1 MKMTAKQIDCL
12 TASIKTAIQYS
23 LAMLEPEP
31 EDGGDV
37 RDNRAYELSERI
49 SLALEDELRRH
60 WWHPQTAAEL
70 REQLAKYEAEA
81 AAQALVSPKPENID
95 TSERSVV
102 GDDTRRLQ
110 SENLEWLRAARL
122 INHPDTEVKGFQL
135 LDSLRLGNPF
145 VNTPIPIVETLLAE
159 RDRFVASENAANIM
173 LAMTDR
179 LFANRM
185 LETDNV
191 ALAIEALRSA
201 LA

>member
-1 MKMTAKQIDCL
+1 MTLA
-12 TASIKTAIQYS
+12 QYIS
-23 LAMLEPEP
+23 NLPEI
-31 EDGGDV
+31 E
-37 RDNRAYELSERI
+37 
-49 SLALEDELRRH
+49 ALM
-60 WWHPQTAAEL
+60 
-70 REQLAKYEAEA
+70 
-81 AAQALVSPKPENID
+81 SPKPENID

-159 RDRFVASENAANIM
+159 RERFVAIENAANIM

-201 LA
+201 LT